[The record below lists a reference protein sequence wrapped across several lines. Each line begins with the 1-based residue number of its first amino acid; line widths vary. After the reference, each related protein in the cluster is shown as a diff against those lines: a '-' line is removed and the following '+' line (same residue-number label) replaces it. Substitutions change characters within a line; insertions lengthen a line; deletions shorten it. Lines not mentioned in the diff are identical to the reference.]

1 MTSLRIPSNASS
13 TPPAPADAAPDLRA
27 PQAVRAVAAGW
38 RDPRLVVGV
47 VIVAGCVLLGAR
59 VFAGADDTVAVW
71 SVRTDLPAGSRLSG
85 DDLAAV
91 QVRIAGGGA
100 DHYLPAGTA
109 PAPGST
115 LVRDLDAGELLP
127 SSAVAANGAP
137 DLLEVPL
144 SVAPDDVPGSV
155 RPGSIID
162 VWVTPTVAGPS
173 EPRPRA
179 RLALDEVIVVAVP
192 SGGDSLAPRTTQQV
206 IVGVDESR
214 SGEVA
219 EALGLVADG
228 RIVLIRQSRP

>member
-1 MTSLRIPSNASS
+1 MTSLRTRS
-13 TPPAPADAAPDLRA
+13 TPSSAAPAQGAEPDLR
-27 PQAVRAVAAGW
+27 PPPAVRAGAAGW

-59 VFAGADDTVAVW
+59 VFATADDTVAVW

-91 QVRIAGGGA
+91 QVRIAGSGA
-100 DHYLPAGTA
+100 DRYLLAGTA
-109 PAPGST
+109 PSPGST

-127 SSAVAANGAP
+127 RSAVASSGAP

-155 RPGSIID
+155 RPGAIVD
-162 VWVTPTVAGPS
+162 VWVTPTVAVAGD
-173 EPRPRA
+173 PRPRA
-179 RLALDEVIVVAVP
+179 RLVLDGVIVVAVP
-192 SGGDSLAPRTTQQV
+192 SGGDSLAPRTTRQV

-219 EALGLVADG
+219 EALGLMADG

>member
-1 MTSLRIPSNASS
+1 MTSLRIRSTSSS
-13 TPPAPADAAPDLRA
+13 TSPVPADDAPDLRA
-27 PQAVRAVAAGW
+27 PQAVRAVPAGW

-71 SVRTDLPAGSRLSG
+71 SVRTDLSAGSRLSA

-91 QVRIAGGGA
+91 QVRIAGSGA
-100 DHYLPAGTA
+100 DRYLTAGTV

-115 LVRDLDAGELLP
+115 LVRDLAAGELLP
-127 SSAVAANGAP
+127 RSAVAPNRAP

-155 RPGSIID
+155 RPGSVID

-219 EALGLVADG
+219 EALGLMADG